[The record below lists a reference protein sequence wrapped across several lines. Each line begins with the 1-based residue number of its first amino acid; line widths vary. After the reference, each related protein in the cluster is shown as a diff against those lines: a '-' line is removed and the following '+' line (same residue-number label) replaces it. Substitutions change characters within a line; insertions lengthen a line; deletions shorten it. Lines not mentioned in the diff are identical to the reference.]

1 MQIKKAFCMFEI
13 VKNTLQP
20 NNKPMNEKESKYQ
33 APALDK
39 GLDILEYLSAQ
50 SIPLSQTEI
59 AVGIEKTPNEIY
71 RMLMS
76 LESRGYILRDEV
88 SGKYRLS
95 LKLFYLSHRHSP
107 VDELRKA
114 AQFPLEDLANSV
126 RQSCHLSI
134 LYMNQVM
141 VIIHAKSPGPIALSI
156 EEGNLFPLPLTASG
170 KVLLAYM
177 TDAER
182 NKTLKTNAIFKKYP
196 KPKQEDFFA
205 SLAEIR
211 ANGAYLR
218 TSDLAAGVT
227 DISVPVGIASDNGI
241 IACLTISMLTALN
254 NDKSINNEEILA
266 EANKCVKKI
275 EQRIGL

>member
-1 MQIKKAFCMFEI
+1 MD
-13 VKNTLQP
+13 
-20 NNKPMNEKESKYQ
+20 EKESKYQ

-59 AVGIEKTPNEIY
+59 ALGIEKTPNEIY

-114 AQFPLEDLANSV
+114 AQYPLEELANSV

-177 TDAER
+177 NDAER
-182 NKTLKTNAIFKKYP
+182 KRTLKTNIIFKKQP
-196 KPKQEDFFA
+196 KEWQEDFLG
-205 SLAEIR
+205 SLEEIR
-211 ANGAYLR
+211 LNGAYLKN
-218 TSDLAAGVT
+218 SDLAAGVT
-227 DISVPVGIASDNGI
+227 DISVPVGIHSDNGI
-241 IACLTISMLTALN
+241 IACLTISMLNALN
-254 NDKSINNEEILA
+254 NDKRITDEEILE

-275 EQRIGL
+275 EKRIGLFSI

>member
-1 MQIKKAFCMFEI
+1 MKDKEI
-13 VKNTLQP
+13 
-20 NNKPMNEKESKYQ
+20 KYQ

-39 GLDILEYLSAQ
+39 GLDILEHLSAQ

-59 AVGIEKTPNEIY
+59 ATGLDKSPNEIY

-114 AQFPLEDLANSV
+114 AQYPLEELANKI

-134 LYMNQVM
+134 LYMNQIM

-170 KVLLAYM
+170 RVFLSYMQNSEREIALSGYPIYMAYPDQEKKNFLNSLLEIQSKGA
-177 TDAER
+177 DLR
-182 NKTLKTNAIFKKYP
+182 N
-196 KPKQEDFFA
+196 
-205 SLAEIR
+205 
-211 ANGAYLR
+211 
-218 TSDLAAGVT
+218 SDLANGVI
-227 DISVPVGIASDNGI
+227 DVSVPIGISNTGI
-241 IACLTISMLTALN
+241 IACLTVSSLTALN
-254 NDKSINNEEILA
+254 VNQEMNNDEILL
-266 EANKCVKKI
+266 EVKKCAKKI
-275 EQRIGL
+275 EERIGVATL

>member
-1 MQIKKAFCMFEI
+1 MKE
-13 VKNTLQP
+13 N
-20 NNKPMNEKESKYQ
+20 ESKYQ

-59 AVGIEKTPNEIY
+59 AIGIDKSPNEIY

-107 VDELRKA
+107 IDELRKA
-114 AQFPLEDLANSV
+114 AQFPLEELANTI

-177 TDAER
+177 PESER
-182 NKTLKTNAIFKKYP
+182 ITTLRNNAIFKKYS
-196 KPKQEDFFA
+196 KPQQDDFLS
-205 SLAEIR
+205 SLI
-211 ANGAYLR
+211 NIQQTGAYLKN
-218 TSDLAAGVT
+218 SDSVSGVT
-227 DISVPVGIASDNGI
+227 DISVPIGIDSNNGI
-241 IACLTISMLTALN
+241 IACLTISMLSALN
-254 NDKSINNEEILA
+254 ANEPIENDVILA

-275 EQRIGL
+275 EQRIGV

>member
-1 MQIKKAFCMFEI
+1 MKE
-13 VKNTLQP
+13 N
-20 NNKPMNEKESKYQ
+20 ESKYQ

-39 GLDILEYLSAQ
+39 GLDILEYLSSQ

-59 AVGIEKTPNEIY
+59 AIGIEKTPNEIY

-107 VDELRKA
+107 MDELRKA
-114 AQFPLEDLANSV
+114 AQFPLEELANSI

-177 TDAER
+177 PESER
-182 NKTLKTNAIFKKYP
+182 NTVLKNNAIFKKYA
-196 KPKQEDFFA
+196 KPQQEDFLT
-205 SLAEIR
+205 SLADIQQTGSYFK
-211 ANGAYLR
+211 N
-218 TSDLAAGVT
+218 SDSVSGVT
-227 DISVPVGIASDNGI
+227 DISVPIGVEDKNGI
-241 IACLTISMLTALN
+241 IACLTISMLNALN
-254 NDKSINNEEILA
+254 ADKAIENDVILEEA
-266 EANKCVKKI
+266 YKCVKKI
-275 EQRIGL
+275 EQRIGV

>member
-1 MQIKKAFCMFEI
+1 MKE
-13 VKNTLQP
+13 N
-20 NNKPMNEKESKYQ
+20 ESKYQ

-59 AVGIEKTPNEIY
+59 ATGIEKTPNEIY

-107 VDELRKA
+107 MDELRKA
-114 AQFPLEDLANSV
+114 AQFPLEELANSV

-170 KVLLAYM
+170 KVLLAY
-177 TDAER
+177 TPDSER
-182 NKTLKTNAIFKKYP
+182 NTLLRGNAIFKKFP
-196 KPKQEDFFA
+196 KPQQDEFIS
-205 SLAEIR
+205 SLAEIKSK
-211 ANGAYLR
+211 GAYIV
-218 TSDLAAGVT
+218 TSDLAAGVN
-227 DISVPVGIASDNGI
+227 DISVPIGIESNNGI
-241 IACLTISMLTALN
+241 IACLTISMLNALN
-254 NDKSINNEEILA
+254 INKKIDNEAILA
-266 EANKCVKKI
+266 EAYKCVKKI
-275 EQRIGL
+275 EQRIGV